1 MTVRALQSDGDLVT
15 SGQHFITEQQ
25 EIGQTIQTRL
35 LLFMGEYF
43 RDITEGTDWF
53 GKVFTKQG
61 NIEITDAT
69 IKQRIR
75 LTEGVQ
81 RVLAFDTDFDIPTR
95 RYTVTAQ
102 VLTIFGEI
110 PISLQQVTPIH
121 GVQARSKK

>member
-1 MTVRALQSDGDLVT
+1 MTVRALTPDGDIVT
-15 SGQHFITEQQ
+15 SGQHFVTEQQ

-35 LLFMGEYF
+35 QLFLGEYF

-61 NIEITDAT
+61 TIEITNAT

-75 LTEGVQ
+75 LTDGVQ
-81 RVLAFDTDFDIPTR
+81 RVLSFDTDFDVTTR
-95 RYTVTAQ
+95 GYTVNSQ

-110 PISLQQVTPIH
+110 PIYLEQISPTH
-121 GVQARSKK
+121 GIQAVSI